1 MEIDLMQTRILEVGQ
16 IEGIQGQDSV
26 AMSMVE
32 SVPCG
37 PDEQQHLSQFSHDS
51 VLFCVPC

>member
-1 MEIDLMQTRILEVGQ
+1 MEIDLMQPRILEVGQ